1 MADHGNDD
9 ELEEMLD
16 AAEPSPL
23 DFLAYL
29 IDRVREALR
38 VVREALRVDRVRK
51 ALRRPPAR
59 PWREPSVI
67 WTLAALWSR
76 PAGPDSSFLPR
87 WTSRVA

>member
-9 ELEEMLD
+9 ELEEVLD

-51 ALRRPPAR
+51 ALRRSRRAR
-59 PWREPSVI
+59 GASHR
-67 WTLAALWSR
+67 
-76 PAGPDSSFLPR
+76 SSGR
-87 WTSRVA
+87 